1 MQGFWKE
8 TTVELPDK
16 EEFNYIIKNED
27 TNCVII
33 RNSVIS
39 NLTAGIKPGIHD
51 VTIAPGQVGVVARP
65 FPLEHVYLFAAA
77 KMRVSLIE
85 TTTKDPVD
93 NYMQQEIARY
103 DRNARQF
110 TLEPLI
116 VHRTSVGSALDAVL
130 DTGIYGRPVVNIY
143 LDSSAA
149 ADFWVDVSNDN
160 LRFFR
165 RTTISITAAGGGE
178 AFHSF
183 NNNAFRYIRVSTMA
197 ANNNVIVIA
206 ASR

>member
-8 TTVELPDK
+8 NTLELPDK
-16 EEFNYIIKNED
+16 EEFNYIVKNED

-33 RNSVIS
+33 RNSVLS
-39 NLTAGIKPGIHD
+39 NLSAGTKPGLHD
-51 VTIAPGQVGVVARP
+51 VIIAPGQVGVVARP
-65 FPLEHVYLFAAA
+65 FPLERVYLFAAT

-93 NYMQQEIARY
+93 NYIQQEIARY
-103 DRNARQF
+103 NRNEQQF
-110 TLEPLI
+110 MLEPLM

-130 DTGIYGRPVVNIY
+130 DTGIYGRPVINIY
-143 LDSSAA
+143 VDTSAA

-160 LRFFR
+160 LRYFR
-165 RTTISITAAGGGE
+165 RTTISINDAGGGE

-183 NNNAFRYIRVSTMA
+183 NDNAFRYIRVATMA
-197 ANNNVIVIA
+197 SNNNSIVIA
-206 ASR
+206 AKR